1 MNLNAKQIIQY
12 IKGKPSDKSND
23 RSVMAETNSVFL
35 FLLNKE
41 KCSQAAH
48 NNNICSY

>member
-1 MNLNAKQIIQY
+1 MKCDGRDQQ
-12 IKGKPSDKSND
+12 
-23 RSVMAETNSVFL
+23 SVFL

-48 NNNICSY
+48 NNNICSYTLIFTYR